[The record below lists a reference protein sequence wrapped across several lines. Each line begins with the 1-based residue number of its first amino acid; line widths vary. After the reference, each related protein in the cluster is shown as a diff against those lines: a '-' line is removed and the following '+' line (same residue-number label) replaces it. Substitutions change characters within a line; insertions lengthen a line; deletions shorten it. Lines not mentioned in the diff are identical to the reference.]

1 VVEIPP
7 PHSENTLQKFNTM
20 WEYKKEVVTF
30 ENPTDAEPVET
41 MNSFGKDGWEI
52 FSIQKNVKEES
63 EVYWKSKVILEY
75 TMYMKRLVESI

>member
-1 VVEIPP
+1 
-7 PHSENTLQKFNTM
+7 M

-52 FSIQKNVKEES
+52 FSIQKTVKEEIQ
-63 EVYWKSKVILEY
+63 VYYKSTVILEY